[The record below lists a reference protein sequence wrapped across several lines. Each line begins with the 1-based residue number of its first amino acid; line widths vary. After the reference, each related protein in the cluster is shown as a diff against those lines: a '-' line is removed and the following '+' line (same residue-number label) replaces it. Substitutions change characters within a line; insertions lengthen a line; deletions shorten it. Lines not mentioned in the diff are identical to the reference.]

1 MGRRTDRML
10 CTMADDVILEIRGP
24 TREFKGFP
32 AVKNADRR
40 VRRVIV
46 GEPAAWRAMR
56 RG

>member
-1 MGRRTDRML
+1 ML